1 MPRPLGGGIKRWCCQ
16 TSDVCLSDV
25 CRVHHEYSQLLE
37 ARHVG
42 RRGHKACMGWSWA
55 AACGEQGRGISC
67 GLARTQL
74 VNSQVAKLFE
84 RPMCEG
90 RASVAYACIVGLA
103 LNSRESC
110 RLRQTIL
117 TLYNSWQ
124 WPSPRMNSFRRAVRC
139 VNVVLAIVQCPYVC
153 PSVTLVYCIETAKD
167 HQTISGSDK
176 PIVLAFWAHPALQNS
191 KRKPLSAHKIFGIG
205 KNRNFHFFFIFH
217 FIYLLEENT
226 YS

>member
-1 MPRPLGGGIKRWCCQ
+1 MRGAGKRGLC
-16 TSDVCLSDV
+16 V
-25 CRVHHEYSQLLE
+25 YS
-37 ARHVG
+37 G
-42 RRGHKACMGWSWA
+42 
-55 AACGEQGRGISC
+55 
-67 GLARTQL
+67 
-74 VNSQVAKLFE
+74 
-84 RPMCEG
+84 P
-90 RASVAYACIVGLA
+90 IVA

-139 VNVVLAIVQCPYVC
+139 VNVVLAIVQCPSVC

-191 KRKPLSAHKIFGIG
+191 KRKPLSGHKIFGIG
-205 KNRNFHFFFIFH
+205 KNRNFHFFSFFIL
-217 FIYLLEENT
+217 FICSKKIHTVNK
-226 YS
+226 SWMQD